1 MVQGALQ
8 RLARCWSSST
18 ALCKSQRPID
28 FFFRTP
34 PEKKKICIIYIYTQN
49 ECPHSDSKDLKIG
62 SNITILIEQKS
73 GLHFFSMFS
82 VFLLPPA
89 THPKTSRGTVQSNCC
104 SITLHPKPGAARQEC
119 LANTQ
124 LKIRL
129 DPCRTYLLYIHMLGI
144 ECAHGG
150 AHL

>member
-1 MVQGALQ
+1 M
-8 RLARCWSSST
+8 
-18 ALCKSQRPID
+18 
-28 FFFRTP
+28 
-34 PEKKKICIIYIYTQN
+34 QN
-49 ECPHSDSKDLKIG
+49 EFPHSDSKDLKIG

-119 LANTQ
+119 LGKCETQNTSGPLQ
-124 LKIRL
+124 NLF
-129 DPCRTYLLYIHMLGI
+129 TVH
-144 ECAHGG
+144 AH
-150 AHL
+150 AWY